1 MPDEPIAWTLDYLKG
16 MPVISREEAYRR
28 YAEALKC
35 AVAELTE
42 AQKGTALMAEVMRQ
56 AGKPQQ

>member
-42 AQKGTALMAEVMRQ
+42 AEKGTALMAEVMR
-56 AGKPQQ
+56 